1 MNLIHVFFCS
11 FLIELSS
18 RIDQEVGGNLAYTL
32 PRDVR
37 GQTPSSMGESF
48 FLVLYQARKY
58 VLTSWYCNSFIL
70 SFFHSVPQGIIFIN
84 VPRHIPRTV
93 HKCGRLALCYAL
105 CQFFLYIASNFK
117 KRLHL
122 PGVVR
127 TLGRLWR
134 GFAYATVLK

>member
-1 MNLIHVFFCS
+1 MKQLVQFDRKWRGDMEMNLIHVFFCS

-58 VLTSWYCNSFIL
+58 VLTSWYCNS
-70 SFFHSVPQGIIFIN
+70 
-84 VPRHIPRTV
+84 
-93 HKCGRLALCYAL
+93 
-105 CQFFLYIASNFK
+105 
-117 KRLHL
+117 
-122 PGVVR
+122 VR
-127 TLGRLWR
+127 GL
-134 GFAYATVLK
+134 